1 MIATTAA
8 SRAARASEAS
18 SATRQTRP
26 TQTWPAAAAAMAP
39 VAAMAA
45 MTAMAAMAAFLASAP
60 AQAAAPAAPTALA
73 ATASASPEL
82 QMPAGEAQ
90 KLQLQ
95 APAAGTAGPK
105 RARGEGKVAAG
116 RPVAFLLEPDAAGML
131 SISVSSPQNAARLSI
146 YLGASDQAESGT
158 ASSSG
163 AIRWTSEVAAGKLVK
178 VVIYTAGTEIPFRVE
193 AVADAGE
200 M

>member
-8 SRAARASEAS
+8 SRAARASKAS

-26 TQTWPAAAAAMAP
+26 TPTWLAAAAAMA
-39 VAAMAA
+39 A
-45 MTAMAAMAAFLASAP
+45 MTAMAAFLASAP
-60 AQAAAPAAPTALA
+60 AQAAALAAPTALA

>member
-1 MIATTAA
+1 
-8 SRAARASEAS
+8 
-18 SATRQTRP
+18 
-26 TQTWPAAAAAMAP
+26 
-39 VAAMAA
+39 
-45 MTAMAAMAAFLASAP
+45 
-60 AQAAAPAAPTALA
+60 
-73 ATASASPEL
+73 
-82 QMPAGEAQ
+82 MPAGEAQ

-116 RPVAFLLEPDAAGML
+116 RPVAFLLEPDAAGLL

>member
-26 TQTWPAAAAAMAP
+26 TPTWPAAAAAMA
-39 VAAMAA
+39 AMAA
-45 MTAMAAMAAFLASAP
+45 MTAMAAFLASAP

>member
-8 SRAARASEAS
+8 SRAARASKAS

-26 TQTWPAAAAAMAP
+26 TPTWLAAAAAMA
-39 VAAMAA
+39 A
-45 MTAMAAMAAFLASAP
+45 MTAMAAFLASAP

-116 RPVAFLLEPDAAGML
+116 RPVAFLIEPDAAGLL

>member
-8 SRAARASEAS
+8 SRAARASKAS

-26 TQTWPAAAAAMAP
+26 TPTWLAAAAAMA
-39 VAAMAA
+39 A
-45 MTAMAAMAAFLASAP
+45 MTAMAAFLASAP

>member
-8 SRAARASEAS
+8 SRAARASKAS

-26 TQTWPAAAAAMAP
+26 TPTWLAAVAP
-39 VAAMAA
+39 VTAMAA
-45 MTAMAAMAAFLASAP
+45 MTTMAAMAAFLASAP

>member
-8 SRAARASEAS
+8 SRAARASKAS

-45 MTAMAAMAAFLASAP
+45 MTAMAAFLASAP